1 MAREKPGS
9 DLLDRETHT
18 APELAGAG
26 PVAGFTSAF
35 TQPLFRV
42 YFPSSC
48 LATLGS
54 WFIRFLF
61 GWLAWEL
68 TQSAFFVGSVAC
80 AMLVPTF
87 LLSPLFG
94 IAADRIDT
102 HRGLLATTG
111 LQAFVSA
118 LAGALAFA
126 GLLNEHSVL
135 LLALLFGA
143 IMSAHTPIRLAFI
156 PRLVVR
162 EALPSAVGYSAVAFN
177 SSRILGP
184 ALGAALLAATNV
196 TATFFVGGLASLLAH
211 LLLWRVRVSPPEQ
224 DFAQHGDALFRQ
236 LRAGFVY
243 LIRQRTIRWVFLLT
257 LTSGFL
263 GRTALELLPALS
275 GTLLAGDAS
284 TLATLTAMAGAGS
297 IVGGLLVSRQASR
310 LRRLYQLVV
319 VSLATAAALLM
330 TLSQWDS
337 LVLAGVAIALLSL
350 CTTIIGTSCQS
361 LVQLLVSEQ
370 FRGRVLSLWTV
381 VGMGAPAIGA
391 LLFGTAGDRFGLST
405 VLAIPAVVCFGVLF
419 AAIVARVGEEIGD

>member
-1 MAREKPGS
+1 
-9 DLLDRETHT
+9 
-18 APELAGAG
+18 
-26 PVAGFTSAF
+26 
-35 TQPLFRV
+35 
-42 YFPSSC
+42 
-48 LATLGS
+48 
-54 WFIRFLF
+54 
-61 GWLAWEL
+61 
-68 TQSAFFVGSVAC
+68 
-80 AMLVPTF
+80 MLVPTF

-162 EALPSAVGYSAVAFN
+162 EALPSAVGSSAVAFN
-177 SSRILGP
+177 SARILGP

-319 VSLATAAALLM
+319 VSLATAAVLLM

-381 VGMGAPAIGA
+381 VGMGAPAVGA

-405 VLAIPAVVCFGVLF
+405 VRAIPAVACFGVLF
-419 AAIVARVGEEIGD
+419 AATVARVGEEISD